1 MATQMQ
7 PTPIL
12 RGKDAQAVIE
22 QLKRKPT
29 PEQIQAAEKRSELF
43 KGVKKKG
50 L

>member
-1 MATQMQ
+1 MATQMA
-7 PTPIL
+7 PTPTL

-29 PEQIQAAEKRSELF
+29 PEQIRAAEKRSDFF
-43 KGVKKKG
+43 KRIRKKG